1 MVDFFAVQ
9 EGDFGR
15 IEVVKHHH
23 DLVVHAHPY
32 THFSFWLGGGL
43 AHSRVGQH
51 TVQIGPDVALGVNS
65 NASHD
70 FRLNDANKAA
80 VFLNLYLNDAWLDA
94 QCKNMAHAMVLPH
107 PSIGLTPEVHAVRT
121 KLLTHLASPVRG
133 HALCLEAD
141 VASLL
146 STTLMSAMTAEQLQ
160 AMPVRRRMI
169 DYRLR
174 VAIAHMQ
181 DNLSTPKVAE
191 EVAEVVGLSR
201 SRFFELFHDQLGTS
215 PLVFWNAMRLEEA
228 LTRLSA
234 RDENMT
240 SMAMTLGFST
250 PGNFSRFFRDHRGVT
265 PTAYRKVCHAA

>member
-1 MVDFFAVQ
+1 MVDFFVVK

-215 PLVFWNAMRLEEA
+215 PLVFWNAMRLKEA